1 MGRNLY
7 LLFDPESRR
16 ARKERQSAGSNNAEA
31 LKESGTSADR
41 SAPSSFGKLSHGT
54 AHSFL
59 GAAEASEIVSNW
71 RLQNPQRVWDRVK
84 QHLLSELQ
92 KAEWEVVQ
100 QWDDEEDLAEEEP
113 VLVGGRKWT
122 LTAGRSV
129 VPNSKASSDTAQP
142 ARSTPAEDGNAS
154 VKSKGPPVN
163 GWTKV
168 RSRSTGEQQ

>member
-16 ARKERQSAGSNNAEA
+16 ARKERLSAGSSNAEA
-31 LKESGTSADR
+31 LKESDASADR
-41 SAPSSFGKLSHGT
+41 TSPSLFGHFSHGA

-59 GAAEASEIVSNW
+59 GAAEASEIVNNW
-71 RLQNPQRVWDRVK
+71 RLQNPQRVWDKVK
-84 QHLLSELQ
+84 QHLLSEMQ
-92 KAEWEVVQ
+92 KSEWEVVQ

-129 VPNSKASSDTAQP
+129 VPNSKASSDA
-142 ARSTPAEDGNAS
+142 ARAAKSTPTEEGNAS
-154 VKSKGPPVN
+154 VSTKGQPVN

-168 RSRSTGEQQ
+168 RSRSNGEQQ